1 MQKPKNYDETQV
13 YNDTAKL
20 EPGGHLLRILK
31 VEETKSAAGKDMV
44 IINVDTTKDDT
55 QPQFY
60 KQRFDAD
67 TRQDKKW
74 PGRIWQL
81 VLDAEGNTNRSFKAF
96 ITSVKE
102 SNEGFEIKWSED
114 KNWGDQFKDK
124 LVGGVFRREEYVNEK
139 GKTAWAVKCM
149 GFRSIETIQ
158 KGVDVPEDKPL
169 KPGSSFDNVT
179 VPAPADDDYPF

>member
-31 VEETKSAAGKDMV
+31 VEETKSVAGKDMV
-44 IINVDTTKDDT
+44 IINVDTTEDDV
-55 QPQFY
+55 QPRFY
-60 KQRFDAD
+60 KQRYDAD
-67 TRQDKKW
+67 TRADKKW

-81 VLDAEGNTNRSFKAF
+81 VLDSDGNANRSFKAF

-102 SNEGFEIKWSED
+102 SNEGFEIKWSQD
-114 KNWGDQFKDK
+114 KNWGDQFKGK
-124 LVGGVFRREEYVNEK
+124 LVGGVFRREEYVNDK
-139 GKTAWAVKCM
+139 GKSAWAVKCM

-169 KPGSSFDNVT
+169 KLGSSFDNVT
-179 VPAPADDDYPF
+179 VQAPADDDYPF